1 MNHKTRF
8 WTFKLQNY
16 RFTSKLL
23 TSPIHMESAL
33 TDTNKE
39 DGDNKEGQQNEWDED
54 NSGSIKP

>member
-1 MNHKTRF
+1 
-8 WTFKLQNY
+8 
-16 RFTSKLL
+16 
-23 TSPIHMESAL
+23 MESAL